1 MFLLSCAT
9 VLLLDQGSKQ
19 LALWRVQRSEQRLSG
34 LINIRIVSNASGW
47 LGVFRNRT
55 ALLIFWALTA
65 VGMALVSLEN
75 LTSGWATQAALGAAF
90 GGVTGNTVD
99 RIWRGGVIDFVDVR
113 VWPVFNLADAAIV
126 CGVTAALALLI

>member
-9 VLLLDQGSKQ
+9 VLLLDQSSKQ
-19 LALWRVQRSEQRLSG
+19 LAIWRVQRSEQRLSG

-65 VGMALVSLEN
+65 VGMALLSLEN
-75 LTSGWATQAALGAAF
+75 LTSGWTTQAALGAAF

-126 CGVTAALALLI
+126 CGTTAALVLLI